1 MKGKISKIKNTKGE
15 LALPV
20 TTVEAIYMEDGIT
33 KLSDEMKD
41 VLKYEEFDNEDITA
55 EIPSV
60 KEEING
66 IKKNIS
72 EINSSLDKKA
82 SLQECKEEIAK
93 AQLEGAGVDTS
104 NFVFKSEINKIIDI
118 SDVNEYQY
126 DIIDGLCCW
135 KSGLVQSGIGGA
147 YGVKLNVKAGQKYL
161 LSGISSIDL
170 YDEQIN

>member
-1 MKGKISKIKNTKGE
+1 MKGKISKIKNMEDE
-15 LALPV
+15 LVLPV

-72 EINSSLDKKA
+72 EINSSLEDKA
-82 SLQECKEEIAK
+82 SKTEVFSMANMGQDIKEAMTGGSVAVVGENAILTENIVNNQITPIKTDFCNIKTQYCKDCANKKIEEQNRNRK
-93 AQLEGAGVDTS
+93 
-104 NFVFKSEINKIIDI
+104 
-118 SDVNEYQY
+118 
-126 DIIDGLCCW
+126 
-135 KSGLVQSGIGGA
+135 
-147 YGVKLNVKAGQKYL
+147 
-161 LSGISSIDL
+161 
-170 YDEQIN
+170 